1 MSLHSPNN
9 SQCDLNMYGPDPGDG
24 SVKCTCDEDAPVE
37 PATTPRQGPPSRAHW
52 MQPLESGPGVAAL
65 VGKVEGPQH
74 PHFGAGPHVVTLTGR
89 AAASH
94 AELREAGR
102 ELRAAQDLYRKAEAR
117 WKAALDAHMQ
127 EIQ

>member
-1 MSLHSPNN
+1 MSAHNVQN

-24 SVKCTCDEDAPVE
+24 SVKCTCDEDAPIE
-37 PATTPRQGPPSRAHW
+37 PAVGPARLDAAIARGRAVVDRQQTAGLLREVGP
-52 MQPLESGPGVAAL
+52 E
-65 VGKVEGPQH
+65 H

-89 AAASH
+89 AASSH
-94 AELREAGR
+94 AELRSAGQ

-127 EIQ
+127 ELA